1 MKDISFLLELQKLA
15 VKMDDLVEKYDM
27 RERFVSVLV
36 SGFLEEDDFGE
47 MKMNAIY
54 SYHIDSFFELEEII
68 YFISTTYDYDPP
80 YTIED
85 FEDDV
90 DTMLK
95 DLDIDTE

>member
-27 RERFVSVLV
+27 RERCVSVLV

-68 YFISTTYDYDPP
+68 NFISTTYDYDPP